1 MITDQQRI
9 LKVMKRVKKGWRQP
23 QIEDTCA
30 CDMTNYKECSASTVF
45 GKTFYSLDFVRH
57 KGSFDASCKIYASA
71 FVESEP
77 YVCYRASLPAERVT
91 AFFKWLFFY
100 A

>member
-23 QIEDTCA
+23 QIEDTCSS
-30 CDMTNYKECSASTVF
+30 DINYKECSASTVF

-57 KGSFDASCKIYASA
+57 EGSFDATCKIYASV
-71 FVESEP
+71 FEESEP
-77 YVCYRASLPAERVT
+77 YACYRASLPSKSVV